1 MLHHAE
7 RCKMWELFYK
17 YFLFAIQMG
26 YRATTRVFSQSN
38 AIHVASNDV
47 LTRMTCLHDGD
58 GDTAEKHFYFMIWK
72 TMTI

>member
-1 MLHHAE
+1 
-7 RCKMWELFYK
+7 
-17 YFLFAIQMG
+17 MG